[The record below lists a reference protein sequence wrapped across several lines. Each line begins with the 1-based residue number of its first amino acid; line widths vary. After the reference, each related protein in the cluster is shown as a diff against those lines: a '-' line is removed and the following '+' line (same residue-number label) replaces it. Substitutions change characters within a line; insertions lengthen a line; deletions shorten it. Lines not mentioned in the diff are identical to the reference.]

1 MKLKKQLSNRE
12 SVQDNNSINL
22 MNAINTLGLANWQSV
37 RKSNK
42 RIRSMEIESNSFS
55 DSSKR
60 REQKGEQH
68 DGDESVNEDEG
79 DYESGQ
85 VDDSRPRA
93 QKTRRFLD
101 GSNRNNTLPNQSVLN
116 ARNHLNHRDV
126 DFLFENMDQI
136 NNHGIQELANNFWQP
151 SIGYALG
158 GVESI

>member
-1 MKLKKQLSNRE
+1 MKLRKQLSNRE

-68 DGDESVNEDEG
+68 DGDESVN
-79 DYESGQ
+79 
-85 VDDSRPRA
+85 
-93 QKTRRFLD
+93 
-101 GSNRNNTLPNQSVLN
+101 
-116 ARNHLNHRDV
+116 
-126 DFLFENMDQI
+126 
-136 NNHGIQELANNFWQP
+136 
-151 SIGYALG
+151 
-158 GVESI
+158 

>member
-68 DGDESVNEDEG
+68 DGDESVN
-79 DYESGQ
+79 
-85 VDDSRPRA
+85 
-93 QKTRRFLD
+93 
-101 GSNRNNTLPNQSVLN
+101 
-116 ARNHLNHRDV
+116 
-126 DFLFENMDQI
+126 
-136 NNHGIQELANNFWQP
+136 
-151 SIGYALG
+151 
-158 GVESI
+158 